1 MDQRDRD
8 KVAWGR
14 LTIAADQL
22 DDMERIRIATANRL
36 RSLTEPVEI
45 KSAGIVID
53 KGMAGTPESQA
64 LEAQLD
70 ALKAAE
76 KSAVRE
82 LQRAMKAHPL
92 AGFVSGNKGIGEK
105 TVGRLL
111 GSIGDPIFRY
121 DPEKGEEVE
130 RTVSQL
136 RSYCG
141 CGDMA
146 AQRRRKGVKSNWS
159 AEARKQMFVIAEGTI
174 KSRCST
180 CREAGKEREEGE
192 GWTPPPKGCTCEKD
206 GFRYRAIFDKARG
219 SYEDTD
225 ITDAHKMNRALQKV
239 KKEFLKDLWLEARRV
254 HYGCDNRNE
263 AGPSHQPEEVTA

>member
-1 MDQRDRD
+1 MDQRD
-8 KVAWGR
+8 KETVAWGR

-22 DDMERIRIATANRL
+22 DDMERVRIATSNRL

-53 KGMAGTPESQA
+53 KGMANTPESQA

-111 GSIGDPIFRY
+111 GSIGHPLFRY
-121 DPEKGEEVE
+121 DPETEEEVE

-146 AQRRRKGVKSNWS
+146 EQRRKKGVKSNWN

-174 KSRCST
+174 KSRCYA

-192 GWTPPPKGCTCEKD
+192 GWTPPPKGCTCEAD
-206 GFRYRAIFDKARG
+206 GFHYRATFDKARG
-219 SYEDTD
+219 SYEGTD
-225 ITDAHKMNRALQKV
+225 ITDGHKMNRALQKV

-254 HYGCDNRNE
+254 QSPGETHE
-263 AGPSHQPEEVTA
+263 TASPSRQPEAAA